1 MFGSQTACTYPT
13 TAKKL
18 IPELVG
24 TMQIPPAYETIVA
37 TPKNTIKKKIMAS
50 LFCKVNT
57 KTSTTQ
63 EKPNQWKSACK

>member
-1 MFGSQTACTYPT
+1 MFGSQAACTYPT

-37 TPKNTIKKKIMAS
+37 TPKNTI
-50 LFCKVNT
+50 
-57 KTSTTQ
+57 
-63 EKPNQWKSACK
+63 